1 MKLNKITE
9 WIKKQIT
16 RHKNNSGQI
25 DRDPE
30 RLPAFMSKRMNLPV
44 GAKEAAEKKIKI
56 DCTVSLYNAS
66 TDEIA
71 KALEKLGK
79 VGYTIGE
86 KEGTQKEQPMSNN
99 RRKMKGIPMIRR
111 QQLRRAQRNR
121 RKKTNGWQQ
130 LGERKYWNQEENA
143 WYTHKQ

>member
-16 RHKNNSGQI
+16 RHKKDKGQVSQE
-25 DRDPE
+25 PE
-30 RLPAFMSKRMNLPV
+30 QQEEI
-44 GAKEAAEKKIKI
+44 KERIVT
-56 DCTVSLYNAS
+56 DCTVNV
-66 TDEIA
+66 D
-71 KALEKLGK
+71 ALAEARAKLGQA
-79 VGYTIGE
+79 GYTIGE
-86 KEGTQKEQPMSNN
+86 KKGSQKEQPMSNN

-111 QQLRRAQRNR
+111 QQLKRVQRNR

>member
-16 RHKNNSGQI
+16 RHKKDKGQVSQE
-25 DRDPE
+25 PE
-30 RLPAFMSKRMNLPV
+30 RQEEI
-44 GAKEAAEKKIKI
+44 KERIVA
-56 DCTVSLYNAS
+56 DCTVNV
-66 TDEIA
+66 D
-71 KALEKLGK
+71 ALAEARAKLGQA
-79 VGYTIGE
+79 GYTIGE
-86 KEGTQKEQPMSNN
+86 KKGSQKEQPMCNN

>member
-16 RHKNNSGQI
+16 RHKKDKGQVSQE
-25 DRDPE
+25 PE
-30 RLPAFMSKRMNLPV
+30 RQEEI
-44 GAKEAAEKKIKI
+44 KERIVA
-56 DCTVSLYNAS
+56 DCTVNV
-66 TDEIA
+66 D
-71 KALEKLGK
+71 ALAEARAKLGQA
-79 VGYTIGE
+79 GYTIGE
-86 KEGTQKEQPMSNN
+86 KKGSQKEQPMSNN

-130 LGERKYWNQEENA
+130 LGERKYWN
-143 WYTHKQ
+143 

>member
-44 GAKEAAEKKIKI
+44 GAEEAAEKKIKI
-56 DCTVSLYNAS
+56 DCTVSSYNAS

-79 VGYTIGE
+79 AGYTIGE
-86 KEGTQKEQPMSNN
+86 KQGSQKEQPMSNN
-99 RRKMKGIPMIRR
+99 RRRMKGIPMIRR

-121 RKKTNGWQQ
+121 RKKANGWQQ
-130 LGERKYWNQEENA
+130 SGARKYWNQEENA
-143 WYTHKQ
+143 WHTHKQ

>member
-16 RHKNNSGQI
+16 RHKKDKGQVNQE
-25 DRDPE
+25 PE
-30 RLPAFMSKRMNLPV
+30 QQEEI
-44 GAKEAAEKKIKI
+44 KERIKIKI
-56 DCTVSLYNAS
+56 DCTVSSYNAS
-66 TDEIA
+66 IDEIA

-79 VGYTIGE
+79 AGYTIGE
-86 KEGTQKEQPMSNN
+86 KQGSQKEQPMSNN

-143 WYTHKQ
+143 WHTHKQ

>member
-1 MKLNKITE
+1 MKPNKITE

-56 DCTVSLYNAS
+56 DCTVSSYNAS

>member
-30 RLPAFMSKRMNLPV
+30 RLPAFMSKRMNLSV

-56 DCTVSLYNAS
+56 DCTVRSYNAS

-130 LGERKYWNQEENA
+130 LGERKYWNQEENT

>member
-1 MKLNKITE
+1 MKLNKIAE

-16 RHKNNSGQI
+16 RHKKDKGQVSQE
-25 DRDPE
+25 PE
-30 RLPAFMSKRMNLPV
+30 QQEEI
-44 GAKEAAEKKIKI
+44 KERIMA
-56 DCTVSLYNAS
+56 DCTVNVDVL
-66 TDEIA
+66 A
-71 KALEKLGK
+71 KALANLGQA
-79 VGYTIGE
+79 GYTIGE
-86 KEGTQKEQPMSNN
+86 KKRTQKEQPMSNN

-130 LGERKYWNQEENA
+130 LGERKYWNQEENT

>member
-56 DCTVSLYNAS
+56 DCTVSSCNAS

-121 RKKTNGWQQ
+121 RKKTNGWKQ

-143 WYTHKQ
+143 WHTHKQ

>member
-16 RHKNNSGQI
+16 RHKKGKGQVNQE
-25 DRDPE
+25 PE
-30 RLPAFMSKRMNLPV
+30 QQEEI
-44 GAKEAAEKKIKI
+44 KERIKIKI
-56 DCTVSLYNAS
+56 DCTVSSYNAS
-66 TDEIA
+66 IDEIA

-79 VGYTIGE
+79 AGYTIGE
-86 KEGTQKEQPMSNN
+86 KQGSQKEKPMSNN

-143 WYTHKQ
+143 WHTHKQ

>member
-16 RHKNNSGQI
+16 RHKKDKGQVSQE
-25 DRDPE
+25 PE
-30 RLPAFMSKRMNLPV
+30 RQ
-44 GAKEAAEKKIKI
+44 EDIK
-56 DCTVSLYNAS
+56 D
-66 TDEIA
+66 
-71 KALEKLGK
+71 
-79 VGYTIGE
+79 TIGE
-86 KEGTQKEQPMSNN
+86 KKGSQTEQPMSNN

>member
-16 RHKNNSGQI
+16 RHKKDKGQVSQE
-25 DRDPE
+25 PE
-30 RLPAFMSKRMNLPV
+30 QQEEI
-44 GAKEAAEKKIKI
+44 KERIKIKI
-56 DCTVSLYNAS
+56 DCTVSSYNAS
-66 TDEIA
+66 IDEIA

-79 VGYTIGE
+79 AGYTISE
-86 KEGTQKEQPMSNN
+86 KQGSQKEQPMSNN

-130 LGERKYWNQEENA
+130 SGARKYWNQEENA
-143 WYTHKQ
+143 WHTHKQ

>member
-16 RHKNNSGQI
+16 RHKKDKGQI
-25 DRDPE
+25 SQEPE
-30 RLPAFMSKRMNLPV
+30 QQEE
-44 GAKEAAEKKIKI
+44 AKTKIKI
-56 DCTVSLYNAS
+56 DCTVRSYNAS
-66 TDEIA
+66 IDEIA
-71 KALEKLGK
+71 KTLEKLGK
-79 VGYTIGE
+79 AGYTIGE
-86 KEGTQKEQPMSNN
+86 KQGSQKEQPMSNN

-121 RKKTNGWQQ
+121 RN
-130 LGERKYWNQEENA
+130 WNQEENA

>member
-16 RHKNNSGQI
+16 RHKKDKGQVSQE
-25 DRDPE
+25 PE
-30 RLPAFMSKRMNLPV
+30 QQEEI
-44 GAKEAAEKKIKI
+44 KERIMA
-56 DCTVSLYNAS
+56 DCTVNVDVL
-66 TDEIA
+66 A
-71 KALEKLGK
+71 KALANLGQA
-79 VGYTIGE
+79 GYTIGE
-86 KEGTQKEQPMSNN
+86 KKRTQKEQPMSNN

-130 LGERKYWNQEENA
+130 LGERKYWNQEENT

>member
-56 DCTVSLYNAS
+56 DCTVSSYNAS

-71 KALEKLGK
+71 KALEKLAK
-79 VGYTIGE
+79 AGYTIGE
-86 KEGTQKEQPMSNN
+86 KQGSQKEQPMSNN

-121 RKKTNGWQQ
+121 RKKANGWQQ
-130 LGERKYWNQEENA
+130 SGARKY
-143 WYTHKQ
+143 

>member
-16 RHKNNSGQI
+16 RHKKDKGQVSQE
-25 DRDPE
+25 PE
-30 RLPAFMSKRMNLPV
+30 QQEEI
-44 GAKEAAEKKIKI
+44 KERIKIKI
-56 DCTVSLYNAS
+56 DCTVSSYNAS
-66 TDEIA
+66 VVEIA

-79 VGYTIGE
+79 AGYTIGE
-86 KEGTQKEQPMSNN
+86 KQGSQKEQPMSNN

-130 LGERKYWNQEENA
+130 SGARKYWNQEENA

>member
-30 RLPAFMSKRMNLPV
+30 RLPAFMSKRMNLSV

-56 DCTVSLYNAS
+56 DCTVSSYNAS
-66 TDEIA
+66 IDEIA

-79 VGYTIGE
+79 AGYTIGE
-86 KEGTQKEQPMSNN
+86 KQGAQKKQPMSNN

-111 QQLRRAQRNR
+111 QQLKRAKRNQRRV
-121 RKKTNGWQQ
+121 
-130 LGERKYWNQEENA
+130 
-143 WYTHKQ
+143 

>member
-16 RHKNNSGQI
+16 RHKKDKGKVRQE
-25 DRDPE
+25 PE
-30 RLPAFMSKRMNLPV
+30 QQEEI
-44 GAKEAAEKKIKI
+44 KERIKIKI
-56 DCTVSLYNAS
+56 DCTVSSYNAS
-66 TDEIA
+66 IDEIA

-79 VGYTIGE
+79 AGYTIGE
-86 KEGTQKEQPMSNN
+86 KQGSQKEQPMSNN

-130 LGERKYWNQEENA
+130 SGARKYWNQEENA
-143 WYTHKQ
+143 WHTHKQ

>member
-1 MKLNKITE
+1 MKLSKITE

-25 DRDPE
+25 DRDSE

-56 DCTVSLYNAS
+56 DCTVSSYNAS

>member
-16 RHKNNSGQI
+16 RHKKDKGQVSQE
-25 DRDPE
+25 PE
-30 RLPAFMSKRMNLPV
+30 QQEEI
-44 GAKEAAEKKIKI
+44 KERIVA
-56 DCTVSLYNAS
+56 DCTVNV
-66 TDEIA
+66 D
-71 KALEKLGK
+71 ALAEARAKLGQA
-79 VGYTIGE
+79 GYTIGE
-86 KEGTQKEQPMSNN
+86 KKEKQKELSMSNN
-99 RRKMKGIPMIRR
+99 RRKMKGIPMIRQ

>member
-16 RHKNNSGQI
+16 RHKKDKGQVSQE
-25 DRDPE
+25 PE
-30 RLPAFMSKRMNLPV
+30 QQEEI
-44 GAKEAAEKKIKI
+44 KERIKIKI
-56 DCTVSLYNAS
+56 DCTVSSYNAS
-66 TDEIA
+66 IDEIA

-79 VGYTIGE
+79 AGCTIGE
-86 KEGTQKEQPMSNN
+86 KQGSQKKQPMSNN

>member
-1 MKLNKITE
+1 MKLSKITE

-56 DCTVSLYNAS
+56 DCTVSSYNAS

-130 LGERKYWNQEENA
+130 LGERKYWNQEENT

>member
-16 RHKNNSGQI
+16 RYKKDKGQI
-25 DRDPE
+25 SQEPE
-30 RLPAFMSKRMNLPV
+30 RQEE
-44 GAKEAAEKKIKI
+44 AKTKIKIKI
-56 DCTVSLYNAS
+56 DCTVSSCNAS
-66 TDEIA
+66 IDEIA

-79 VGYTIGE
+79 AGYTIGE
-86 KEGTQKEQPMSNN
+86 KKGTQKEQPMSNN

-130 LGERKYWNQEENA
+130 LGERKYWNQEENT

>member
-16 RHKNNSGQI
+16 RHKKDKGIRSVRNQSSRKMI
-25 DRDPE
+25 KE
-30 RLPAFMSKRMNLPV
+30 RIVA
-44 GAKEAAEKKIKI
+44 
-56 DCTVSLYNAS
+56 DCTVNV
-66 TDEIA
+66 D
-71 KALEKLGK
+71 ALAEARAKLGQA
-79 VGYTIGE
+79 GYTIGE
-86 KEGTQKEQPMSNN
+86 KKGSQKEQPMSNN

>member
-16 RHKNNSGQI
+16 RHKKDKGQI
-25 DRDPE
+25 SQE
-30 RLPAFMSKRMNLPV
+30 LEQQEE
-44 GAKEAAEKKIKI
+44 AKTKIKI
-56 DCTVSLYNAS
+56 DCTVSSYNAS
-66 TDEIA
+66 IDEIA
-71 KALEKLGK
+71 KALKKLGK

-86 KEGTQKEQPMSNN
+86 KQGSQKEQPMSNN

-121 RKKTNGWQQ
+121 RKKTNGWKQ
-130 LGERKYWNQEENA
+130 LGARKHWNQEENA

>member
-1 MKLNKITE
+1 MKLSKITE

-16 RHKNNSGQI
+16 RHKKTEKQI
-25 DRDPE
+25 SQDSEQQEEIKE
-30 RLPAFMSKRMNLPV
+30 RIV
-44 GAKEAAEKKIKI
+44 V
-56 DCTVSLYNAS
+56 DCTVNV
-66 TDEIA
+66 D
-71 KALEKLGK
+71 ALAKLGQA
-79 VGYTIGE
+79 GYTIGE
-86 KEGTQKEQPMSNN
+86 KKEKQKELPMSNN

-130 LGERKYWNQEENA
+130 LGERKYWNQEENT

>member
-30 RLPAFMSKRMNLPV
+30 QLPAFMSKRMNLPA

-56 DCTVSLYNAS
+56 DCTVSSYNAS
-66 TDEIA
+66 IDEIA

-79 VGYTIGE
+79 AGYTIGE
-86 KEGTQKEQPMSNN
+86 KQGSQKEQPMSNN

>member
-56 DCTVSLYNAS
+56 DCTVSSYNAS

>member
-16 RHKNNSGQI
+16 RHKKDKGPASQE
-25 DRDPE
+25 PE
-30 RLPAFMSKRMNLPV
+30 QQEEI
-44 GAKEAAEKKIKI
+44 KERIMD
-56 DCTVSLYNAS
+56 DCTVNVDVL
-66 TDEIA
+66 A
-71 KALEKLGK
+71 KALANLGQA
-79 VGYTIGE
+79 GYTIGE
-86 KEGTQKEQPMSNN
+86 KKRTQKEQPMSNN

>member
-30 RLPAFMSKRMNLPV
+30 QLPAFMSKRMNLTA

-56 DCTVSLYNAS
+56 DCTVSSYNAS
-66 TDEIA
+66 IDEIA

-79 VGYTIGE
+79 AGYTIGE
-86 KEGTQKEQPMSNN
+86 KQVSQKEQPMSNN

-111 QQLRRAQRNR
+111 QQLRRVQRNR

-130 LGERKYWNQEENA
+130 LGERQEENA

>member
-16 RHKNNSGQI
+16 RHKKDKGQI
-25 DRDPE
+25 SQEPE
-30 RLPAFMSKRMNLPV
+30 RQEE
-44 GAKEAAEKKIKI
+44 AKTKIKI
-56 DCTVSLYNAS
+56 DCTVSSYNAS
-66 TDEIA
+66 IDEIA

-79 VGYTIGE
+79 AGYTIGE
-86 KEGTQKEQPMSNN
+86 KQRSQKEQPMSNN

-111 QQLRRAQRNR
+111 QQLRRVQRNR

>member
-1 MKLNKITE
+1 MKLNEITE
-9 WIKKQIT
+9 WIKKKIT

-56 DCTVSLYNAS
+56 DCTVSSYNAS

-111 QQLRRAQRNR
+111 QQLRRTQRNR

-130 LGERKYWNQEENA
+130 LGETKYWNQEENT

>member
-30 RLPAFMSKRMNLPV
+30 RLPAFVSKRMNLPV
-44 GAKEAAEKKIKI
+44 GAKDAAEKKIKI
-56 DCTVSLYNAS
+56 DCTVSSYNAS